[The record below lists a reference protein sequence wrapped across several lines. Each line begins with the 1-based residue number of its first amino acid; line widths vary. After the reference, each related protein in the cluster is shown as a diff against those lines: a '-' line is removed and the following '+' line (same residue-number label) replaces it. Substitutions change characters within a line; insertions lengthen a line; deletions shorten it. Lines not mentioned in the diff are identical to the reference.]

1 MEPLGGVGEG
11 GDDAQPDDPEDD
23 DDQADDQP
31 CGRRHPSLKGRVGDA
46 EGDGENDDEA
56 GGDDGG
62 EGRGT
67 PQDVEEVDTVLGGD
81 RRVDH
86 DEARRA
92 QGERDEQGSGPRHQ
106 APEPPGGRH
115 DKGESV
121 AAQPLLLLDELGLTG
136 GSRQGNLLRCG
147 GATRLLR
154 LLSGQAVQPTTGAPP
169 GPGQDNRGARQE
181 PSTAIRVTQ
190 AVSAFR
196 RPAVRRGSGRG
207 CLRRHLA
214 RRRGRRRSTAWSTG
228 SARPGRGTSS
238 GACRSRPAVRSPP

>member
-1 MEPLGGVGEG
+1 MPTWSPWVAWVRVAMTLSPTTEE
-11 GDDAQPDDPEDD
+11 D

-62 EGRGT
+62 VGRGT

-86 DEARRA
+86 DEARRG

-115 DKGESV
+115 DKG
-121 AAQPLLLLDELGLTG
+121 A
-136 GSRQGNLLRCG
+136 
-147 GATRLLR
+147 LLR
-154 LLSGQAVQPTTGAPP
+154 LPSGQAVQPTTGAPP
-169 GPGQDNRGARQE
+169 GPGQDNRGARHE

-196 RPAVRRGSGRG
+196 RPAGRRGSGRG
-207 CLRRHLA
+207 CLRRHRA
-214 RRRGRRRSTAWSTG
+214 RRRVRRRSTAWSAG

-238 GACRSRPAVRSPP
+238 GVCRSRPAVRSPP